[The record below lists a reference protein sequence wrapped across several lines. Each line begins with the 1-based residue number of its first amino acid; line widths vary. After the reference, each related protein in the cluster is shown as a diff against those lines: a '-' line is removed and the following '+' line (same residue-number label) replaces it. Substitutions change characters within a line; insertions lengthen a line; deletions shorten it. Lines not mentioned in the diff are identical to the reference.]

1 MSADRIKNAKRVVIK
16 VGGSHIFD
24 NFRKIFEQSWLD
36 SLVSDIVQLKS
47 EGKEVIIVTSG
58 AIIIAAA
65 LENADLHKVKLN
77 EKQGL
82 SCIGQVELL
91 KKYSESFAKF
101 GFKVGQVL
109 LTIED
114 VENRKRFLS
123 ARNVFNYML
132 SKGVVPIVNENDA
145 LATAEIRFGDNDR
158 LAGRVAQISN
168 ADLLILLSKANG
180 VYTANPQIEQ
190 NVKFVKEVYEVN
202 SDIENMAGDAA
213 DCSGGMSAKV
223 VAAKNAMSH
232 GCKVAITNGKVAHPV
247 SRLMNDE
254 TQATWFF
261 ENPDSKVKYV
271 F

>member
-16 VGGSHIFD
+16 VGGSHLFD
-24 NFRKIFEQSWLD
+24 NFRKVFEQSWLD

-47 EGKEVIIVTSG
+47 EGKEVIIVSSG
-58 AIIIAAA
+58 AINIASA
-65 LENADLHKVKLN
+65 LENVDIHKAKLTD
-77 EKQGL
+77 KQGL
-82 SCIGQVELL
+82 ACIGQVELL
-91 KKYSESFAKF
+91 NKYRESFGKF
-101 GFKVGQVL
+101 GLRVGQVL

-132 SKGVVPIVNENDA
+132 SRGVTPIVNENDA

-158 LAGRVAQISN
+158 LAGRVAQIAN
-168 ADLLILLSKANG
+168 ADLLVLLSKANG
-180 VYTANPQIEQ
+180 VYTANPQMEQ
-190 NVKFVKEVYEVN
+190 NVKFVKEIYEVN

-223 VAAKNAMSH
+223 VAAKIAMSH
-232 GCKVAITNGKVAHPV
+232 DCKVAITNGKLAHPI

-261 ENPDSKVKYV
+261 QNPDSKVKYI